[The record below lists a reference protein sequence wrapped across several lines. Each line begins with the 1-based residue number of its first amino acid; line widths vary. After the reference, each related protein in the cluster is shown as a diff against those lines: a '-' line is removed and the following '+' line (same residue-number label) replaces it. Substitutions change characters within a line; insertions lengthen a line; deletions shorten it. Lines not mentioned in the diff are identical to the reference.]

1 MRQVHGMRKITNKT
15 QFKTID
21 EYIEI
26 FPQNVQ
32 SILEKVRR
40 IILKTA
46 PEAEETITYGIPS
59 FKLNGRSLVY
69 FAAWKRHISLYPV
82 PLGDEAFQR
91 ELSPNVRGKGTV
103 RFRLDKPFPYDLV
116 EKIVKFLLKEYIE

>member
-1 MRQVHGMRKITNKT
+1 MSKITNKT

-59 FKLNGRSLVY
+59 FKLKGRSLVY

-91 ELSPNVRGKGTV
+91 ELSPNIRGKGTV

>member
-1 MRQVHGMRKITNKT
+1 MRKMTNKR

-32 SILEKVRR
+32 SILEKVRQ

-59 FKLNGRSLVY
+59 FKLKGRSLVY

-82 PLGDEAFQR
+82 PLGDEAFQK
-91 ELSPNVRGKGTV
+91 ELSPNVGGKGTV
-103 RFRLDKPFPYDLV
+103 RFRLDKPFPL
-116 EKIVKFLLKEYIE
+116 

>member
-1 MRQVHGMRKITNKT
+1 MRKMTNKR

-32 SILEKVRR
+32 SILEKVRQ

-82 PLGDEAFQR
+82 PLGDEAFQK
-91 ELSPNVRGKGTV
+91 ELSPNVGGKGTV
-103 RFRLDKPFPYDLV
+103 RIRLDKPFPYDLV
-116 EKIVKFLLKEYIE
+116 EKIVKILLKEYIE

>member
-1 MRQVHGMRKITNKT
+1 MRKMTNKR

-32 SILEKVRR
+32 SILQKVRQ

-82 PLGDEAFQR
+82 PLGDEAFQK
-91 ELSPNVRGKGTV
+91 ELSPNVGGKGTV

>member
-1 MRQVHGMRKITNKT
+1 MTKMTNKR

-32 SILEKVRR
+32 SILEKVRQ

-59 FKLNGRSLVY
+59 FKLKGRSLVY

-82 PLGDEAFQR
+82 PLGDEAFQK
-91 ELSPNVRGKGTV
+91 ELSPNVGGKGTV

>member
-1 MRQVHGMRKITNKT
+1 MTNKT
-15 QFKTID
+15 RFKTID

>member
-1 MRQVHGMRKITNKT
+1 MRKMTNKR

-32 SILEKVRR
+32 SILEKVRQ

-59 FKLNGRSLVY
+59 FKLKGRSLVY

-82 PLGDEAFQR
+82 PLGDEAFQK
-91 ELSPNVRGKGTV
+91 ELSPNVGGKGTV
-103 RFRLDKPFPYDLV
+103 RFRLHKPFPYDLV